1 MHTNATRFPARRKR
15 LRTTSGGLHDA
26 GMQPPRVFHQG
37 LERRPLLAI
46 DDFWP
51 DPELLREDAA
61 ALRMGEIGPHY
72 PGIRAEVPPRLAETM
87 RRKIAPLLK
96 AHFGLDPAP
105 AVSEAYYSLVTTDPA
120 ALAPIQRLPHFDGV
134 EPRRI
139 ALLLFLGHGAQGGT
153 AFYRQRETG
162 FESVDAAR
170 LDRFRN
176 TLEEG
181 VRTHGMPASSY
192 IAGDT
197 ALYEQV
203 AVQAGAF
210 NRALV
215 YPGNTLH
222 CAYLPPD
229 VALSRDPLAGRL
241 TLNLFLFDD

>member
-1 MHTNATRFPARRKR
+1 MDTVH
-15 LRTTSGGLHDA
+15 LH
-26 GMQPPRVFHQG
+26 HQG
-37 LERRPLLAI
+37 NERRPLLVI

-51 DPELLREDAA
+51 DPEMLREDAA
-61 ALRMGEIGPHY
+61 ALRLGEIGPHY
-72 PGIRAEVPPRLAETM
+72 PGVRAEVPARLAETM
-87 RRKIAPLLK
+87 RRKIAPLL
-96 AHFGLDPAP
+96 ATHFGFDPAP
-105 AVSEAYYSLVTTDPA
+105 GVSEAYYSLVTTPPA

-162 FESVDAAR
+162 FESVDADR
-170 LDRFRN
+170 LDRFKA

-181 VRTHGMPASSY
+181 VRTHGMPDPAY

-197 ALYEQV
+197 PLYEQI
-203 AVQAGAF
+203 ALQPGAF

-222 CAYLPPD
+222 CAHLPPE
-229 VALSRDPLAGRL
+229 VVLSADPLAGRL